1 MILII
6 LCVSAGH
13 RTEKEPSII
22 CLALLFTV
30 LLGLSGHP
38 YLGQPS
44 AFTSLSGSGLTFF
57 TAGGIAWLFLGTR

>member
-1 MILII
+1 MIVII

-13 RTEKEPSII
+13 MTTKEPSI
-22 CLALLFTV
+22 V
-30 LLGLSGHP
+30 LLGPFVQVLSN

-44 AFTSLSGSGLTFF
+44 ALTSLSGSGLMFF